1 MVVGQI
7 FALFLQIDILGKH
20 LLHLLLFHLDWGK
33 RFSGRKVKP
42 GNPILQFIDL
52 VEQLFVE
59 AAVLL
64 DRSLQ
69 VLSLLLHFSAQLCYG
84 CIVSVHSLLLLPQV
98 VLHGRHLLLHL
109 PAILNLL
116 QDAPLLLP
124 TTPNLCVEFCYLL
137 GMV

>member
-1 MVVGQI
+1 M
-7 FALFLQIDILGKH
+7 
-20 LLHLLLFHLDWGK
+20 
-33 RFSGRKVKP
+33 
-42 GNPILQFIDL
+42 
-52 VEQLFVE
+52 
-59 AAVLL
+59 LL

-98 VLHGRHLLLHL
+98 VLHGRHLVLHL

-137 GMV
+137 GMVEVYRGFFFDFELVCLYLHLDIVYFAILLMDQL